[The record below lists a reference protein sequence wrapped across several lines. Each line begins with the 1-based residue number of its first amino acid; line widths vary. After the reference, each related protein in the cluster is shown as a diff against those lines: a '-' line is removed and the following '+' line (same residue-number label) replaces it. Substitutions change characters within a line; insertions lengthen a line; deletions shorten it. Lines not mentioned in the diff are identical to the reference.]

1 MNCAF
6 ELLSQANDR
15 DLVIDHIVHAT
26 GSTGTQAGLVAG
38 LKAMHADIPIL
49 GISVRAPKEAQEENV
64 FKLAD
69 ATAEKLGCPGAVAPQ
84 DIAANSDYVGEGYGF
99 STPAGIEAI
108 HMFAQLEAILLDPVY
123 SSKGAAGLIDLIRK
137 GHFAKGERVVFLH
150 TGGSAALFGYMSTFG
165 FENNLESAAE

>member
-1 MNCAF
+1 MDF
-6 ELLSQANDR
+6 S
-15 DLVIDHIVHAT
+15 
-26 GSTGTQAGLVAG
+26 
-38 LKAMHADIPIL
+38 
-49 GISVRAPKEAQEENV
+49 
-64 FKLAD
+64 
-69 ATAEKLGCPGAVAPQ
+69 AVAPQ

-150 TGGSAALFGYMSTFG
+150 TGGSASLFGYMSTFG